1 MSLLL
6 EILVRNGLLM
16 DIAGV
21 TGLGLVALAA
31 ARLARRHKSWGGNMI
46 AIGALAVLLA
56 RVYLVL
62 APRLIDNE
70 ALVWMGPLPD
80 AGVGRNRLRIVGAR
94 ALDQGSGLV
103 RSLSAAKAP
112 SSRTGRLCASHA
124 SGGSGSLI
132 QLRQPPNPAS

>member
-1 MSLLL
+1 MNLLL

-70 ALVWMGPLPD
+70 ALVWMGPL
-80 AGVGRNRLRIVGAR
+80 GI
-94 ALDQGSGLV
+94 
-103 RSLSAAKAP
+103 SLSIGLP
-112 SSRTGRLCASHA
+112 PLCLTLGLAGIAFGLWAHERWIKEA
-124 SGGSGSLI
+124 G
-132 QLRQPPNPAS
+132 